1 MYDRYYAVNHPP
13 SVTHRSGGGQA
24 CKSRLVKEVECM
36 NNNLDYIKN
45 IEYFKTLNED
55 KIAEISNFL
64 KEENYE
70 TEENLFIEGEKSNG
84 IYFVKTGTIKIYK
97 SSKDGK
103 EQILKLCYT
112 GESFNDVT
120 VFSGNINPASA
131 DAVIKSTVFLLSKEN
146 LENLI
151 FKYPEISLN
160 IIKSLTD
167 KLRFLTGRIED
178 LSLKHTQERIGNILL
193 LFEGQ
198 KLSQKMIADIAGTA
212 REVVSRALREFSN
225 QNIIRLNK
233 RDIEIIDRE
242 KLKTMIEK

>member
-1 MYDRYYAVNHPP
+1 
-13 SVTHRSGGGQA
+13 
-24 CKSRLVKEVECM
+24 M
-36 NNNLDYIKN
+36 NNFEEIKN
-45 IEYFKTLNED
+45 IEYFKTLSED
-55 KIAEISNFL
+55 KIAEVAGVL

-70 TEENLFIEGEKSNG
+70 AEENLFIEGERSKG
-84 IYFVKTGTIKIYK
+84 IYFVKSGTIKIYK

-120 VFSGNINPASA
+120 VFSANINPASA
-131 DAVIKSTVFLLSKEN
+131 DAVNKSSVFLLSKEN

-151 FKYPEISLN
+151 FKYPEISFN
-160 IIKSLTD
+160 IIRSLTD
-167 KLRFLTGRIED
+167 KLRFLTSRIED
-178 LSLKHTQERIGNILL
+178 LSLKHTQERIGKILL

-225 QNIIRLNK
+225 QDIIRLNK
-233 RDIEIIDRE
+233 REIEIIDKG
-242 KLKTMIEK
+242 KLKKLVDK

>member
-1 MYDRYYAVNHPP
+1 
-13 SVTHRSGGGQA
+13 
-24 CKSRLVKEVECM
+24 M
-36 NNNLDYIKN
+36 NNFEEIKN
-45 IEYFKTLNED
+45 IEYFKTLSEVQ
-55 KIAEISNFL
+55 IADVAGVL

-70 TEENLFIEGEKSNG
+70 AEENLFIEGERSKG
-84 IYFVKTGTIKIYK
+84 IYFVKSGTIKIYK

-120 VFSGNINPASA
+120 VFSANINPASA
-131 DAVIKSTVFLLSKEN
+131 DAVNKSSVFLLSKEN

-160 IIKSLTD
+160 IIRSLTD
-167 KLRFLTGRIED
+167 KLRFLTSRIED
-178 LSLKHTQERIGNILL
+178 LSLKHTQERIGKILL

-225 QNIIRLNK
+225 QDIIRLNK
-233 RDIEIIDRE
+233 REIEIIDKS
-242 KLKTMIEK
+242 KLKKLVDR

>member
-1 MYDRYYAVNHPP
+1 
-13 SVTHRSGGGQA
+13 
-24 CKSRLVKEVECM
+24 M
-36 NNNLDYIKN
+36 NNFEEIKN
-45 IEYFKTLNED
+45 IEYFKTLSEAQ
-55 KIAEISNFL
+55 IADIAGVL

-70 TEENLFIEGEKSNG
+70 AEENLFIEGERSKG
-84 IYFVKTGTIKIYK
+84 IYFVKSGTIKIYK

-120 VFSGNINPASA
+120 AFSENTNPASA
-131 DAVIKSTVFLLSKEN
+131 DAVNKSSVFLLSKEN

-151 FKYPEISLN
+151 FKYPEISFN

-167 KLRFLTGRIED
+167 KLRFLTSRIED
-178 LSLKHTQERIGNILL
+178 LSLKRTQERIGKILL

-212 REVVSRALREFSN
+212 REVVSRALKEFSN
-225 QNIIRLNK
+225 RDIIRLNK
-233 RDIEIIDRE
+233 REIEIIDKS
-242 KLKTMIEK
+242 KLKKLVDR